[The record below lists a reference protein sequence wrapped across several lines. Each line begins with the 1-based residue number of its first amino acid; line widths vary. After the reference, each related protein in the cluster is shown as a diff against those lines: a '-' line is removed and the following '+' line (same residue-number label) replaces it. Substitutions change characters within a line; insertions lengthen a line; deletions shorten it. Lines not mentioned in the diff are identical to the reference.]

1 MKRNIYKRIGAL
13 LLSAV
18 MVFSVGSSVFADD
31 DNVYTG
37 VNQTEATS
45 VSGTTSIPLNKTIV
59 IFNTDDDTAVRE
71 PDITF
76 SYALAPVN
84 STAAEGA
91 QLSSTVNDGT
101 NTVRVYNGVTSALN
115 EHTPVTNPANITF
128 SSTKEENDET
138 VANTVAATTKGYEDE
153 KTTNIGVDPEGFPHA
168 GIYRYKIT
176 ETSNPA
182 SVADRGLEAHTS
194 YDSTRYLDIYIYNP
208 DYDATTNST
217 GHKTLW
223 MGAAV
228 IFKTLVTT
236 SGSEGTD
243 NITTTFEKTTGF
255 EPGLNGTPGT
265 TDFTGDATVDR
276 YFTYNLDVT
285 KAITGTLADKTHDFP
300 FQIAITGAL
309 ANAVTVDVT
318 NSSASPANTTLNVS
332 TTVANDTAALRDGE
346 TYSVTGLPKGTTVT
360 VTEYN
365 DTVDVYKLTTSFAGT
380 SSTATQSSANEGIT
394 LDTATGETGVLIN
407 SGDAST
413 VKADTKTVLTFTNNL
428 ETISPTGVIIRF
440 APYVLMFGVAF
451 AIFVLLRRHDE
462 DEV

>member
-1 MKRNIYKRIGAL
+1 MKSTFKKISAL
-13 LLSAV
+13 VLALV
-18 MVFSVGSSVFADD
+18 MVLAMGTTAFADD

-59 IFNTDDDTAVRE
+59 IFNTDDNTTVRE

-76 SYALAPVN
+76 SYALAKVN
-84 STAAEGA
+84 STAADGA
-91 QLSSTVNDGT
+91 QLSSTVSDDT
-101 NTVRVYNGVTSALN
+101 NTVRVYNGVSSA
-115 EHTPVTNPANITF
+115 VTAPTAITY
-128 SSTKEENDET
+128 SQS
-138 VANTVAATTKGYEDE
+138 NTVSATTKGYEDE
-153 KTTNIGVDPEGFPHA
+153 KTTNITVDPTAFPHA
-168 GIYRYKIT
+168 GIFRYVIT

-182 SVADRGLEAHTS
+182 SVADRGLEAHTES

-208 DYDATTNST
+208 DGTHTTQ
-217 GHKTLW
+217 W

-228 IFKTLVTT
+228 IFKTQATT

-255 EPGLNGTPGT
+255 EPGTDGTPGT
-265 TDFTGDATVDR
+265 TDFTNDATVDR

-318 NSSASPANTTLNVS
+318 NSSASPVNTTLSVS
-332 TTVANDTAALRDGE
+332 TTAANDTAALRDGE

-380 SSTATQSSANEGIT
+380 SSTATQSNANEGTT
-394 LDTATGETGVLIN
+394 LAAATGETGVLIN

-428 ETISPTGVIIRF
+428 ETISPTGVVLRI
-440 APYVLMFGVAF
+440 APYALMLGAGIVLF
-451 AIFVLLRRHDE
+451 LLSRRRKE
-462 DEV
+462 ENEA

>member
-1 MKRNIYKRIGAL
+1 MKSTFKKIGAL
-13 LLSAV
+13 VLALV
-18 MVFSVGSSVFADD
+18 MVLAMGTTAFADD

-37 VNQTEATS
+37 VNHTEATS
-45 VSGTTSIPLNKTIV
+45 VSGTTSIRLNKTIV
-59 IFNTDDDTAVRE
+59 IFNTDDNTNVRE

-76 SYALAPVN
+76 SYALAKVN
-84 STAAEGA
+84 STAADGA
-91 QLSSTVNDGT
+91 QLSSTVSDGT
-101 NTVRVYNGVTSALN
+101 NTVRVYNGVPSA
-115 EHTPVTNPANITF
+115 VTAPTAITY
-128 SSTKEENDET
+128 SQS
-138 VANTVAATTKGYEDE
+138 NTVSATTKGFEDE
-153 KTTNIGVDPEGFPHA
+153 KTTNITVDPTAFPHA
-168 GIYRYKIT
+168 GIFRYVIT

-182 SVADRGLEAHTS
+182 SVADRGLEAHTAS

-208 DYDATTNST
+208 DGTHTTQ
-217 GHKTLW
+217 W

-228 IFKTLVTT
+228 IFKTRVTT

-255 EPGLNGTPGT
+255 EPGTDGTPGT
-265 TDFTGDATVDR
+265 TDFTNDATVDR

-318 NSSASPANTTLNVS
+318 NSSASPANTTLSVS

-360 VTEYN
+360 VNEYN

-380 SSTATQSSANEGIT
+380 SSTATQSNANEGTT
-394 LDTATGETGVLIN
+394 LATATGETGVLIN

-428 ETISPTGVIIRF
+428 ETISPTGVVLRI
-440 APYVLMFGVAF
+440 APYALMLGAGIVLF
-451 AIFVLLRRHDE
+451 LLSRRRKE
-462 DEV
+462 ENEA